1 MLAHGLHLAA
11 SSVSLATA
19 HHTTIIISFI
29 RLSWCSHN
37 LVELLLSR
45 MHSQDDHHM
54 FTLQLMHLGNFRVN
68 VHPLGGREHR
78 KNDTVGS
85 RNCPPPVHTNVN
97 RGSSQ
102 GPVLDHHDTI
112 LTPATEGAFH

>member
-1 MLAHGLHLAA
+1 MLAHGLRLPAR
-11 SSVSLATA
+11 SVSLAAA

-29 RLSWCSHN
+29 YLSWCSHN
-37 LVELLLSR
+37 LVELLVSR

-54 FTLQLMHLGNFRVN
+54 FTLQLMHIGNCRVN
-68 VHPLGGREHR
+68 MHPSGSREYW

-85 RNCPPPVHTNVN
+85 RNCPSLVHMDVI

-102 GPVLDHHDTI
+102 GPILDHHDTN